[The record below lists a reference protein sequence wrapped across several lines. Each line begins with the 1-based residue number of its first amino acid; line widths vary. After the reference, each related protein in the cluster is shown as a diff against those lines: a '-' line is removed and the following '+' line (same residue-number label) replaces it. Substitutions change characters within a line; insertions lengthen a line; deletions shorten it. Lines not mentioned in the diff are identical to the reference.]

1 MGARVLVIEDSV
13 LITSALQILLESHGY
28 DVRVSRTV
36 ADATRAISDFPPHVV
51 LVDLTLPDGDGLAV
65 LKAFPET
72 QPRPKILVM
81 TGQDDAATRARCA
94 DAGCDGV
101 LIKPVPINDLIEV
114 MASVI
119 A

>member
-1 MGARVLVIEDSV
+1 
-13 LITSALQILLESHGY
+13 
-28 DVRVSRTV
+28 
-36 ADATRAISDFPPHVV
+36 
-51 LVDLTLPDGDGLAV
+51 
-65 LKAFPET
+65 
-72 QPRPKILVM
+72 M